1 MHCATRR
8 IVVALFLPAVTCA
21 VVRLS
26 ICEVALRG
34 PADVERQMDL
44 AARLLLTFDP
54 FRAATV
60 MERLD
65 GSWAVSNRAMLR

>member
-8 IVVALFLPAVTCA
+8 IALALSLPAVACA
-21 VVRLS
+21 VVRWS